1 MSSMFYI
8 FGLRARNVKYVLHF
22 QKRRSPRMVITLDRF
37 SEGITEKGIR
47 IVNAIDWLL
56 GE

>member
-1 MSSMFYI
+1 MLHI
-8 FGLRARNVKYVLHF
+8 PVLKTKNVKYVLHF

-37 SEGITEKGIR
+37 SEGITEQGIR

>member
-37 SEGITEKGIR
+37 SEGITEQGIR